1 MNIDN
6 IKSFLKESFIED
18 GIQKND
24 IYSYIKKSINS
35 FHEEEY
41 DYEVK
46 KEFEDYINSLCNRS
60 FFYEYSKNLNI
71 KDDDEDIDDIRK
83 EIEYENIIQ
92 DDLDD
97 IDELNLV
104 YDWYLNDRINFFLKE
119 DINFF
124 LDILDDI

>member
-104 YDWYLNDRINFFLKE
+104 YDWYLNDRIKFFLKE

>member
-1 MNIDN
+1 MNIEN
-6 IKSFLKESFIED
+6 IKSFLKDSFLEDRIE
-18 GIQKND
+18 KND
-24 IYSYIKKSINS
+24 IFTSIKKSINIL
-35 FHEEEY
+35 HEEEY
-41 DYEVK
+41 DYEVN
-46 KEFEDYINSLCNRS
+46 KEFKDYINNLCNRS

-71 KDDDEDIDDIRK
+71 KDDDEDIDDIKK

-92 DDLDD
+92 DDL
-97 IDELNLV
+97 DELNLV